1 MSIELEGN
9 WDNGLA
15 YDIHTLDS
23 TYLGVDEN
31 GRDRWENTR
40 SEMGTLVYG
49 LKYNHK
55 KGNIAKIIDLITAKI
70 KGLDT
75 FDLIIPI
82 PPTKHRFLQPVE
94 ELAKELGRRKRVR
107 VINALEKMPS
117 DTEIKNVNNPEERK
131 KTLRETMRLTE
142 KHDFSGKK
150 ILLLD
155 DLFRSGITLEVATNI
170 LYNDAKAERVCV
182 LTMTKTRSNR

>member
-1 MSIELEGN
+1 M
-9 WDNGLA
+9 
-15 YDIHTLDS
+15 
-23 TYLGVDEN
+23 
-31 GRDRWENTR
+31 
-40 SEMGTLVYG
+40 
-49 LKYNHK
+49 
-55 KGNIAKIIDLITAKI
+55 
-70 KGLDT
+70 
-75 FDLIIPI
+75 
-82 PPTKHRFLQPVE
+82 
-94 ELAKELGRRKRVR
+94 GRRKRVR

>member
-23 TYLGVDEN
+23 TYLGVNEN
-31 GRDRWENTR
+31 GHKQFETTY
-40 SEMGTLVYG
+40 STMGSLVKG

-55 KGNIAKIIDLITAKI
+55 RENIAKIINLITAKI

-75 FDLIIPI
+75 FDVIVPI
-82 PPTKHRFLQPVE
+82 PPTKYRFLQPVE

-107 VINALEKMPS
+107 VINALEKMS
-117 DTEIKNVNNPEERK
+117 LNTELKNIESPEERRK
-131 KTLRETMRLTE
+131 ALQETMRLTE